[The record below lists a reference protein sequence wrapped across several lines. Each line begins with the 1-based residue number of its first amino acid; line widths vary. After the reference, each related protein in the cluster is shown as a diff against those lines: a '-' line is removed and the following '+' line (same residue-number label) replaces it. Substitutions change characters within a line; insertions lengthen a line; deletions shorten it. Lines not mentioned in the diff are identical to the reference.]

1 MRTTMMSAA
10 LLAAAATGAIAGGPN
25 LATNGSF
32 ETPGPGFVL
41 FQGWENYGNVFDDGA
56 IDVGAHDG
64 NVAVKMFGGFPGPGI
79 QSDQVLLQTVTGIT
93 PGTTYTLSAQ
103 LQQNSADLLGSG
115 NLILLQMVFQNSSG
129 GNIEVLDQPVLEAG
143 SALDT
148 WIQYDITGIAPPN
161 TDRILIALLHLQLDG
176 TSAGASFWDS
186 IVLTEGA
193 AGCSNPADFNGDGV
207 LNFFDISSF
216 ISAFQQ
222 GCNP

>member
-1 MRTTMMSAA
+1 MMTKILSAA
-10 LLAAAATGAIAGGPN
+10 LVAAAATGALAGSPN

-41 FQGWENYGNVFDDGA
+41 FQGWENYGNVFNDGA
-56 IDVGAHDG
+56 VDVGAQDG
-64 NVAVKMFGGFPGPGI
+64 SVAVKMFGGFPGPGI
-79 QSDQVLLQTVTGIT
+79 QSDQVLLQTVTGINA
-93 PGTTYTLSAQ
+93 GTTYTLSAQ
-103 LQQNSADLLGSG
+103 LQQNSADLLGAG

-129 GNIEVLDQPVLEAG
+129 ANIEVLDQPVLAAG

-176 TSAGASFWDS
+176 ESAGASFWDN
-186 IVLTEGA
+186 IVLTEDA
-193 AGCSNPADFNGDGV
+193 AGCGNPADFNGDGV

-216 ISAFQQ
+216 ISAYQQ